1 MLDLFTVAAADDD
14 GVFVGLDWGN
24 SHHQICVLDGAGR
37 ILEQG
42 KITHDATGL
51 DELHCRL
58 RRHGSIVGIAI
69 ERSEGLLVEALQ
81 ARDHR
86 LFCVSPKM
94 SARAR
99 ERYRVAPTKSDAF
112 DAFVLADSLRHE
124 HRHWRSL
131 AAPSPLLAE
140 LRALTRDRERLV
152 WNQRDVE
159 NQLRATVQTY
169 HPAVLH
175 LFSTLDR
182 DISLAFLRNYPTPA
196 HASRLGPARMKQFT
210 GRHGYSRP
218 EVLVARLRA
227 NLLSASEGTTAG
239 KSFSMLLF
247 VDQLELLNAQVRE
260 ITARIRDR
268 LAEHPDAA
276 IFLSF
281 PGMGEIT
288 AATLLAEMGEDRNR
302 FPTADVL
309 LAETGTAP
317 VTRSSGR
324 SRAVRFR
331 YAANKRMRHAIDWW
345 TFLSVRDNDWAR
357 EAYQHARARGQQHN
371 RPAARHRRPL
381 DPHPLAH
388 LDRPHHLRPG
398 AAPKE
403 PTHPSHHRLTTP
415 DTRSSRNR
423 RLRAIL
429 SCPPTVTRRCV
440 LISRLT
446 AGVCIVHLIRNTFRL
461 TSRR

>member
-1 MLDLFTVAAADDD
+1 MLDSSTVASANVD

-24 SHHQICVLDGAGR
+24 AHHQVCVLNSAGR
-37 ILEQG
+37 VLEQG
-42 KITHDATGL
+42 KVAHDVAGMRDL
-51 DELHCRL
+51 EVRL
-58 RRHGSIVGIAI
+58 GRHGLVVGVAI

-81 ARDHR
+81 AQGHR

-99 ERYRVAPTKSDAF
+99 ERYRLAPTKSDAF

-124 HRHWRSL
+124 HRYWRSL
-131 AAPSPLLAE
+131 AVPSSLLAE

-152 WNQRDVE
+152 WNQRDTE
-159 NQLRATVQTY
+159 NQLRAIVQTY

-182 DISLAFLRNYPTPA
+182 DISLAFLRAYPTPV
-196 HASRLGPARMKQFT
+196 HARRLGPARMKQFT
-210 GRHGYSRP
+210 GRRGYSGRTRP
-218 EVLVARLRA
+218 EVLVQRLRA

-239 KSFSMLLF
+239 KAFSMLLF
-247 VDQLELLNAQVRE
+247 VEQLELLNAQVRE

-268 LAEHPDAA
+268 LAQHPDAT

-281 PGMGEIT
+281 PGMGDIT
-288 AATLLAEMGEDRNR
+288 AATLLAEIGEDRAR

-324 SRAVRFR
+324 SRTVRLR

-345 TFLSVRDNDWAR
+345 TFVSVRENDWAGQ
-357 EAYQHARARGQQHN
+357 AYQQARARGQHHN
-371 RPAARHRRPL
+371 RALRGIGARWTRILWRAWTDRTTYDPALHLKHQAAR
-381 DPHPLAH
+381 
-388 LDRPHHLRPG
+388 
-398 AAPKE
+398 
-403 PTHPSHHRLTTP
+403 
-415 DTRSSRNR
+415 
-423 RLRAIL
+423 AI
-429 SCPPTVTRRCV
+429 S
-440 LISRLT
+440 
-446 AGVCIVHLIRNTFRL
+446 A
-461 TSRR
+461 